1 MKTKTTTY
9 RDENQI
15 ERRAL
20 QRSIRKMSE
29 TASLKEL
36 RMVHGF
42 FMGIQK

>member
-1 MKTKTTTY
+1 MKNKTPTF
-9 RDENQI
+9 RDENEF

-20 QRSIRKMSE
+20 QRSINKMTK

-42 FMGIQK
+42 FMGIRR